1 MRKSI
6 LSMMAIA
13 FMGITCMSCKEK
25 EEEISSLT
33 CSDETVMLQGGETAS
48 LTVEALPKGAKNLD
62 YYWEIA
68 NTDIVSIDGDVV
80 TAKSYGETWIY
91 VVSSAKPDIKDS
103 VKVIVSADATSKIEC
118 SPKTIRLFAGETS
131 EVSATVI
138 NTYDTNYDWQISDLT
153 VAKIEGN
160 TITANKI
167 GTTWLY
173 AINSSIP
180 SIKDSIKI
188 TVMPNQKSVSFTDE
202 NIAYEG
208 RFNFTSSEA
217 QYFYPGSTI
226 TTTFTGT
233 SVYARFNKVEAYY
246 WIEIDD
252 IEPFKIGTKSNKNLV
267 KNDIYRLA
275 EDLAEGTHTLRI
287 TLCSEGIYKNPKFYG
302 LVIDENAS
310 LAKPAAKPVKFEFIG
325 NSITCGYGTEVTD
338 RSAFKDSTSNFCHG
352 FAYLTTKEFNAELM
366 VVARS
371 GIGIYRNYCNAEK
384 ADGYG
389 SMPDNYEKLW
399 LQSSTNW
406 DFTKYTPDVL
416 FINLGTNDTWEMK
429 SFNAETY
436 ETCYRGL
443 MDKIYSHYPNVKIV
457 LLTGSMMDAT
467 ALKAVKPILNK
478 IQEDYSTDEHPIYR
492 YDFAQT
498 AGTGADWHPCAAQQ
512 ATMGKNLIK
521 FLKDNNI
528 VE

>member
-1 MRKSI
+1 MRKSV
-6 LSMMAIA
+6 LNLMAIA
-13 FMGITCMSCKEK
+13 FIGFTCMSCKEK
-25 EEEISSLT
+25 EEEISSLN
-33 CSDETVMLQGGETAS
+33 CSDEMIMLQGGESVS
-48 LTVEALPKGAKNLD
+48 LNVEALPKDAKNLD

-80 TAKSYGETWIY
+80 TAKSFGETWVYAI
-91 VVSSAKPDIKDS
+91 SAAKPQIKDS
-103 VKVIVSADATSKIEC
+103 VKVIVSTDNTTKISC
-118 SPKTIRLFAGETS
+118 SVKSVRFFVDGTS
-131 EVSATVI
+131 EVSATVANALDNSFEWNMI
-138 NTYDTNYDWQISDLT
+138 DNSIASIENNIVT
-153 VAKIEGN
+153 AK
-160 TITANKI
+160 KL

-173 AINSSIP
+173 AISKVNS

-188 TVMPNQKSVSFTDE
+188 TVMPNQKDINISDA

-226 TTTFTGT
+226 STTFTGT
-233 SVYARFNKVEAYY
+233 SIYARFNKVEAYY

-252 IEPFKIGTKSNKNLV
+252 MEPFKFGTNSKKRLV
-267 KNDIYRLA
+267 KDNVFMLA
-275 EDLAEGTHTLRI
+275 EDLAEGTHSVRI

-302 LVIDENAS
+302 FVIDESAS
-310 LAKPAAKPVKFEFIG
+310 LTKPAAKPVKFEFIG

-338 RSAFKDSTSNFCHG
+338 RSPFKDSTSNFCHG

-371 GIGIYRNYCNAEK
+371 GIGIYRNYGNKEK
-384 ADGYG
+384 AEGYG

-399 LQSSTNW
+399 LQNTSNW

-416 FINLGTNDTWEMK
+416 FINLGTNDTWEMS
-429 SFNAETY
+429 SFNAEKY

-478 IQEDYSTDEHPIYR
+478 IQEDYNTETHPVYR
-492 YDFAQT
+492 FDFAQT

-512 ATMGKNLIK
+512 AKMGADLIK
-521 FLKDNNI
+521 FLKNNNV